1 MLHRRK
7 SCTTCREERASRRL
21 VATGADDPRFLG
33 HFVGAPSV
41 FATNVRKCHTNKV
54 RAEAFAGRAGR
65 ELHYV
70 VAQDRTSAAVVREK
84 PNLAQ
89 EKLAWLQRHD
99 RECGEL
105 CGMLPLCEGMPVFLT
120 DHVNRKRNFKL
131 LKGRKGYVRGWQH
144 ATAGAVLLAEPGTVV
159 WNELPKAVL
168 VEFPGATFQLPGLAK
183 GVYPITPQRRTWFL
197 DEGRKHPCLAVT
209 RKQLPLLPAF
219 AMTAHQAQGQT
230 LETGVIADLN
240 YKAISGALTAYIAM
254 TRVRHRKDL
263 LILRAFEA
271 ELFQQGDQSFRKL
284 LLRHWRSHD
293 VDWDTIVKRYI
304 QTRVCCECRAERP
317 KSTFTAGQWKR
328 TDVAVCKECVQTY
341 RERGTPYRCCRCQRW
356 QAAEAFPG
364 KLLNFHAW
372 QTTCLMCA
380 TKRQC
385 GTCDHSGLRN
395 LRTLRTAGAPK
406 GTGFVQVAASRCNS
420 DTSSSGHAVVG

>member
-1 MLHRRK
+1 
-7 SCTTCREERASRRL
+7 
-21 VATGADDPRFLG
+21 
-33 HFVGAPSV
+33 
-41 FATNVRKCHTNKV
+41 
-54 RAEAFAGRAGR
+54 
-65 ELHYV
+65 
-70 VAQDRTSAAVVREK
+70 
-84 PNLAQ
+84 
-89 EKLAWLQRHD
+89 
-99 RECGEL
+99 
-105 CGMLPLCEGMPVFLT
+105 MPVFLT

-144 ATAGAVLLAEPGTVV
+144 ATDGAVLAEPGRKGYVRGWQHATDGAVLAEPGTVV

-168 VEFPGATFQLPGLAK
+168 VEFPGAMFQLPGLAK
-183 GVYPITPQRRTWFL
+183 GVYPITPQRRIWFL

-263 LILRAFEA
+263 LILHAFEA

-317 KSTFTAGQWKR
+317 KSAFTAGQWKKNGCGR
-328 TDVAVCKECVQTY
+328 L
-341 RERGTPYRCCRCQRW
+341 QR
-356 QAAEAFPG
+356 
-364 KLLNFHAW
+364 
-372 QTTCLMCA
+372 MCA
-380 TKRQC
+380 
-385 GTCDHSGLRN
+385 DL
-395 LRTLRTAGAPK
+395 
-406 GTGFVQVAASRCNS
+406 
-420 DTSSSGHAVVG
+420 

>member
-1 MLHRRK
+1 MPGSWLRGEPNCGNAICQSLVKRCATPSK
-7 SCTTCREERASRRL
+7 ILKEEYATCREERASRRL

-70 VAQDRTSAAVVREK
+70 VAQDRASAAVVREK

-89 EKLAWLQRHD
+89 EKLVWLQQHD

-144 ATAGAVLLAEPGTVV
+144 ATDGAVLAEPGTVV

-168 VEFPGATFQLPGLAK
+168 VEFPGATFQLPGRAK

-197 DEGRKHPCLAVT
+197 DEGRKHPCLAVM

-230 LETGVIADLN
+230 LETGVIADL

-293 VDWDTIVKRYI
+293 VDLGHDCQTIHTDKSLLLVS
-304 QTRVCCECRAERP
+304 CRA
-317 KSTFTAGQWKR
+317 STVRIHGGAMEKNGCGR
-328 TDVAVCKECVQTY
+328 L
-341 RERGTPYRCCRCQRW
+341 QR
-356 QAAEAFPG
+356 
-364 KLLNFHAW
+364 
-372 QTTCLMCA
+372 MCA
-380 TKRQC
+380 
-385 GTCDHSGLRN
+385 DL
-395 LRTLRTAGAPK
+395 
-406 GTGFVQVAASRCNS
+406 
-420 DTSSSGHAVVG
+420 